1 MEELKDEIE
10 KMIEETSNIFVLEQI
25 KALLKNLQK

>member
-10 KMIEETSNIFVLEQI
+10 RMIEETNNVFVLEQI

>member
-1 MEELKDEIE
+1 MEELKDELE
-10 KMIEETSNIFVLEQI
+10 KMIEETNNMFVLEQI